1 MALARVLI
9 ALVLVAV
16 FFVLGASAVDQAFID
31 SGQAE
36 EITGESLN
44 TGGIGT
50 VEELDKSKLSGVNYV
65 KTVSIKNGSD
75 VIMVGSGTDY
85 TWFQKNGTFKV
96 ESAELANDNGVTV
109 DYGYTVPNQQ
119 QTEFASTF
127 GNMIDGTAPIVIWV
141 LAVTAIIGAMVRLGG
156 L

>member
-16 FFVLGASAVDQAFID
+16 FFVLGASAVDQAFIN
-31 SGQAE
+31 SGQPE
-36 EITGESLN
+36 EITGELVN
-44 TGGIGT
+44 MGGVGT
-50 VEELDKSKLSGVNYV
+50 IQELEKSNLDGVEYAA
-65 KTVSIKNGSD
+65 TVTIKNESD
-75 VIMVGSGTDY
+75 VIMTGSGKDY
-85 TWFQKNGTFKV
+85 TWFQKNGTFKI
-96 ESAELANDNGVTV
+96 ESGALANDDVTV